1 MDKGI
6 LGQECQRQE
15 QRILV
20 AKQPTSPVCIQR
32 GGRNRRCDA
41 LGLHAARVFNQPRGF
56 EA

>member
-32 GGRNRRCDA
+32 GGSTRRCDA